1 MWALKVILVCACW
14 AGISTQPHESPQS
27 RLTRRD
33 TEQSS
38 LEALVQSQSNI
49 LNMLQDTKS
58 ILEGLRQDFIEY
70 KNDKDQTREI
80 VKNFLRHAEERDLAI
95 KQMKAMAQQKVT
107 EMREKD
113 ALILRLEGE
122 NQAIESSRQQTE
134 EELAEMQTQLETL
147 KRLTQ
152 WDCAQLLLQGFT
164 ESGVYT
170 IYPRNS
176 DKSVA
181 VWCDMETDGGG
192 WTVFLNRAQ
201 QPEQLNFSKSW
212 EAYADGFGDPSAE
225 YWLGNKHLHAITKN
239 GAYTLRIDAQ
249 NLEGEKR
256 FGKWLQFSIGDENSK
271 FKIKVSDYSTESTL
285 GDVLTEVDQN
295 GEKYN
300 PNGMKFSTMDQ
311 DNDRRE
317 GKSCSKSFGYGGW
330 WYNNCYRL
338 NPTAPLGNR
347 NGDNTK
353 ARLYY
358 WGPDIYTVQG
368 IQALQLK
375 IRKN

>member
-1 MWALKVILVCACW
+1 MWPLKVILVCACW
-14 AGISTQPHESPQS
+14 AGISTQPHDPQQS

-33 TEQSS
+33 ADQRS
-38 LEALVQSQSNI
+38 LGALAQSQNNI

-58 ILEGLRQDFIEY
+58 ILEDLRQDFVEY
-70 KNDKDQTREI
+70 KDEKELSQETI
-80 VKNFLRHAEERDLAI
+80 KNLLQHADVRDETIQKLTAEV
-95 KQMKAMAQQKVT
+95 QEKVT
-107 EMREKD
+107 AMEEKD
-113 ALILRLEGE
+113 ARVQRLEEE
-122 NQAIESSRQQTE
+122 NQAIRSTVNQME
-134 EELAEMQTQLETL
+134 EDLAQVENQLHTL
-147 KRLTQ
+147 KRVTQ
-152 WDCAQLLLQGFT
+152 WDCAQLLLQGYT
-164 ESGVYT
+164 ENGVYS

-176 DKSVA
+176 NKSVA
-181 VWCDMETDGGG
+181 VWCDMKTDGGG
-192 WTVFLNRAQ
+192 WTVFLNRVQ
-201 QPEQLNFSKSW
+201 QPQQLNFSEPW
-212 EAYADGFGDPSAE
+212 QAYADGFGDPSAE

-239 GAYTLRIDAQ
+239 GPYTLRIDAQ

-256 FGKWLQFSIGDENSK
+256 FGKWLQFSIGDENSM

-358 WGPDIYTVQG
+358 WGPDMYTVQG

-375 IRKN
+375 IRKD

>member
-14 AGISTQPHESPQS
+14 AGISTQPHEPLQS
-27 RLTRRD
+27 RLIRRD
-33 TEQSS
+33 TEQRS
-38 LEALVQSQSNI
+38 LEDLVQSQSNI

-58 ILEGLRQDFIEY
+58 VLENLRQEFIEY
-70 KNDKDQTREI
+70 KNDKDLTQEM
-80 VKNFLRHAEERDLAI
+80 VKNYLEERDLAL
-95 KQMKAMAQQKVT
+95 KQMKTMEQQKVT
-107 EMREKD
+107 ETREKD
-113 ALILRLEGE
+113 DLILRLEGE
-122 NQAIESSRQQTE
+122 GQRCEVER
-134 EELAEMQTQLETL
+134 AEVKTQLDTL
-147 KRLTQ
+147 KRVTQ

-201 QPEQLNFSKSW
+201 QPEQLNFSMSW

-225 YWLGNKHLHAITKN
+225 YWLGNKYLHAITKS

-249 NLEGEKR
+249 NLMGETR
-256 FGKWLQFSIGDENSK
+256 FGKWLQFGIGDENSK

-338 NPTAPLGNR
+338 NPTAPLGTR
-347 NGDNTK
+347 NDDNTK